1 MPDTC
6 FLQYIQQNKIYM
18 VTAVTYLIGVY
29 LTGLMRLE
37 EAPTSLSEQERGAI
51 SGAGVDREVLPHC
64 LWDTRDVG
72 LLGKPRSGTQ
82 CTYCLVGFKQMSP
95 EKTEQLI
102 EGEGWQL

>member
-37 EAPTSLSEQERGAI
+37 EAHQ
-51 SGAGVDREVLPHC
+51 PHC
-64 LWDTRDVG
+64 QSRREEPSLGLVSTGRFSPTACGILVTLAYLANLGVEPNVFTVLWVLSKCHLKR
-72 LLGKPRSGTQ
+72 LNN
-82 CTYCLVGFKQMSP
+82 
-95 EKTEQLI
+95 
-102 EGEGWQL
+102 